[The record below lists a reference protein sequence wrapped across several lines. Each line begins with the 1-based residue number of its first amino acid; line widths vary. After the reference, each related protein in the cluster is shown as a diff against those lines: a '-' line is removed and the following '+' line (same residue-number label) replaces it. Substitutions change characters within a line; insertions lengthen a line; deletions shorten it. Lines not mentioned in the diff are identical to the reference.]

1 MRLLVLGGTAFLGR
15 TVARL
20 ALAAGHEVT
29 CAARGMT
36 GEPPDGVTFVRV
48 DRADPDGLAPLR
60 GKEFD
65 ALVDV
70 SSRPSHVRRAVAELA
85 PRVGHAVYVSTGS
98 VYADPGTPGQTVA
111 DSPVVP
117 PAPPEVD
124 DPRGND
130 QANYGPCKVACEHA
144 VLDGFS
150 ADRAFVC
157 RAGLIIGPEDRSNRF
172 GYWVSRLARGGE
184 VLAPGAP
191 DDLVQ
196 YVDVQDLA
204 EWLVAGAAG
213 GLAGIYD
220 GIGVPVSREHFL
232 THVAM
237 GVGSPVELTWVEQSY
252 LLAEGVKPW
261 MGERSLPLWLPLPEY
276 AGFASRDVSASL
288 AAGLRTRDVTETA
301 RDTLSWLRGQ
311 TAQPKGAE
319 FSGRLDLRS
328 AQLKGAGISPEDEA
342 GLLRKWH
349 ESWRES

>member
-15 TVARL
+15 AVARL
-20 ALAAGHEVT
+20 ALASGYEVT
-29 CAARGMT
+29 CAARGTT

-60 GKEFD
+60 GEQFD

-70 SSRPSHVRRAVAELA
+70 SSRPSQVRRAVAELA

-98 VYADPGTPGQTVA
+98 VYAHPGGTPGQTVA

-144 VLDGFS
+144 VLDGFGV
-150 ADRAFVC
+150 DRAFVC

-196 YVDVQDLA
+196 YVDVRDLA
-204 EWLVAGAAG
+204 DWLVAGAAG
-213 GLAGIYD
+213 GLAGIFD

-252 LLAEGVKPW
+252 LLAEGVQPW

-288 AAGLRTRDVTETA
+288 AAGLRTRDVAESA
-301 RDTLSWLRGQ
+301 RDTLSWLQG
-311 TAQPKGAE
+311 E
-319 FSGRLDLRS
+319 S
-328 AQLKGAGISPEDEA
+328 AQLTGAGITPEDEA
-342 GLLRKWH
+342 ELLRKWH
-349 ESWRES
+349 EGRRQS